1 MKQEGVNEMKYLSEL
16 LKINGHK
23 LVTYDQCEEDHRY
36 MTVFEYSVKYGGT
49 YDSFKYYNNYL
60 VDITR

>member
-1 MKQEGVNEMKYLSEL
+1 MKYLSEL